1 MDKND
6 PRYQNLVRASQMTRV
21 QKEII
26 DKKIDNMSEDEL
38 LALQSQQYELENE
51 SGFTCI
57 GADNNSGGGVFVNY
71 RNMPNKKREPW
82 EGALATGAPAY
93 YDMPMSNNGQQPRGA
108 IDSPTVLPNFETGG
122 VQIFGMPQQQQ
133 FGGMMMQQYMDKR
146 VVTYNS
152 NPGMRYYNLNPY
164 NFMDEKDLMNYFEYL
179 EEQRKNQC
187 SAQWCWYT
195 LGIRGGTM
203 EGDLEDYDYLKFK
216 SANDIVREAMEE
228 QQREQRERL
237 EEIYGT
243 PDNPKTVYDQY
254 DKNGYRFKRVRPFK
268 LINVKTGEITAEF
281 HQDARKD
288 ENGLHYEIRHITED
302 RKEEMELK
310 KKDLEVYNAIVW
322 TQTFWRVLGEHHA
335 YNDERWARWRA
346 QGLEGGALISAWL
359 DDEIDW
365 KKHEGCLVR
374 ALRMQSYSKEDFHEI
389 LSKCCHTDLIYS
401 NKGDF
406 YGIGYDYERDLHY
419 KSLISTVEEMDNDP
433 AVHQRLQMEYDK
445 RREMFMKKVD
455 SGDFRCVMA
464 TDFGFNPNVLPKPNI
479 DKLTLEDYDKPENQI
494 MYDEFE
500 CPERSFQNAFIPKDK
515 TMTQD
520 KVNDYVKQNQAP
532 DLDRPDEELTQE
544 EYYLK
549 YYGG

>member
-1 MDKND
+1 
-6 PRYQNLVRASQMTRV
+6 
-21 QKEII
+21 
-26 DKKIDNMSEDEL
+26 
-38 LALQSQQYELENE
+38 
-51 SGFTCI
+51 
-57 GADNNSGGGVFVNY
+57 
-71 RNMPNKKREPW
+71 
-82 EGALATGAPAY
+82 
-93 YDMPMSNNGQQPRGA
+93 
-108 IDSPTVLPNFETGG
+108 
-122 VQIFGMPQQQQ
+122 
-133 FGGMMMQQYMDKR
+133 
-146 VVTYNS
+146 
-152 NPGMRYYNLNPY
+152 
-164 NFMDEKDLMNYFEYL
+164 
-179 EEQRKNQC
+179 
-187 SAQWCWYT
+187 
-195 LGIRGGTM
+195 M

-254 DKNGYRFKRVRPFK
+254 DRNGYRFKRVRPFK
-268 LINVKTGEITAEF
+268 LINMKTGEITAEF

-302 RKEEMELK
+302 RKEEAELK
-310 KKDLEVYNAIVW
+310 KRELEVYNAIVW

-365 KKHEGCLVR
+365 KRHEGCLIR

-433 AVHQRLQMEYDK
+433 IVHQRLQMEYDK

-455 SGDFRCVMA
+455 NRDFKCVMA

-479 DKLTLEDYDKPENQI
+479 DNLTLEDYDKPENQI

-500 CPERSFQNAFIPKDK
+500 CPERSFPNAFIPKDK

-520 KVNDYVKQNQAP
+520 KVNDYVKQNQKP

-544 EYYLK
+544 EYYMK